1 MMIGTNSV
9 KKKFGLR
16 GAAAVVGVLLSTL
29 SVAQAQNYLFD
40 FGAAGTPTAD
50 AANAWNNVAAVGWME
65 NGQLTNVVSVDNTP
79 SGINLV
85 IVRTFNGAN
94 ENGTTAS
101 PLYPANATRDSLYG
115 NTESWNDR
123 TDVFPSFKFTGLD
136 PATAYGFTFYASRT
150 QVGDNRETEY
160 TVAGATTEV
169 AYLDAANNIESTVS
183 TPTLKP
189 TAEGEIT
196 ISMAPGPNNNN
207 GYHFTYLGVLLMQAI
222 PTQTPIAFTQQPV
235 SQRIVVYQ
243 PVTFSA
249 AVTGSPPY
257 TIQWYMNGN
266 PIQDATRLTYTI
278 PSATPDLD
286 GAAYAVSVSNL
297 VYGAT
302 STNAILNINTDTN
315 PPTLLSATSASGLS
329 ALLTFSESLEPFG
342 AAEPS
347 YYAVNGQPAASAQL
361 LADGKTV
368 FIVFAEPVE
377 SNFTVAVS
385 TVTDLA
391 GNPIEPGATASGT
404 IPAPEPESYLID
416 FGGGNSTQHG
426 PAPDDLARFWN
437 NVSATLGGTVDGEL
451 SNLVTSRNRATDVR
465 LVIVSRF
472 NGANENGTQAASA
485 PFPTDATRDSLFG
498 NTEAFSGLSDIFPVF
513 KLAGLDITATYR
525 LEFFASRTGVSDNR
539 ETGYTVTGANNGYA
553 ALNAANNITNI
564 AVVTGITPDASG
576 EITISLAPT
585 ENNNNANH
593 FTYLGVLKVATVVE
607 APEFLPVQVINN
619 QLRLEWTGN
628 AQLEAAPNANGPWN
642 AITPSPTS
650 PYLETIQ
657 SNQNRFFR
665 LRKL

>member
-9 KKKFGLR
+9 KKKFGR
-16 GAAAVVGVLLSTL
+16 SGAMAVVGVLLSAL

-40 FGAAGTPTAD
+40 FGAAGTPTTD
-50 AANAWNNVAAVGWME
+50 TANAWNNVAAVGWTE

-94 ENGTTAS
+94 ENGTTTS

-115 NTESWNDR
+115 NTESWNER

-136 PATAYGFTFYASRT
+136 PATSYGFTFYASRT
-150 QVGDNRETEY
+150 GVGDNRETEY

-222 PTQTPIAFTQQPV
+222 PTQTPIAFTQQPI

-315 PPTLLSATSASGLS
+315 PPTLISATSASGLS

-347 YYAVNGQPAASAQL
+347 YYVVNGQPTASAQL

-368 FIVFAEPVE
+368 FIVFAAPVE
-377 SNFTVAVS
+377 NNFTVAVS

-404 IPAPEPESYLID
+404 IPAPEAESYLID

-472 NGANENGTQAASA
+472 NGANENGTQSASA

-513 KLAGLDITATYR
+513 KLAGLDTAATYR
-525 LEFFASRTGVSDNR
+525 FEFFASRTGVSDNR

-564 AVVTGITPDASG
+564 AVVTGITPDTSG

-585 ENNNNANH
+585 QNNNNANH

-607 APEFLPVQVINN
+607 APEFLPVQVIDN